1 MVLSYFALLRNVTRT
16 SEEQWTRPA
25 ATLGDLL
32 NDLTAKY
39 GSPFA
44 TWVTP
49 GGQGAGLALILI
61 DGQDSRGLQG
71 LATPL
76 RPESRIGIFPPMAG
90 G

>member
-16 SEEQWTRPA
+16 SEEVWTRPA

-32 NDLTAKY
+32 ADLVAKY
-39 GSPFA
+39 GKPFA
-44 TWVTP
+44 SWVMP
-49 GGQGAGLALILI
+49 EGKGAGLALILV
-61 DGQDSRGLQG
+61 DGQDCRSLQG

-76 RPESRIGIFPPMAG
+76 GPGSRVSIFPPLAG